1 MAGAVPAAAEA
12 AGGYMARTA
21 DASGWNGTSTTAR
34 TLANVVL
41 VSAGVTAAYFVVTR
55 PRLRRIVFT
64 AVRAWLGAGI
74 PAYLAAEIGRAWVE
88 SARRA

>member
-1 MAGAVPAAAEA
+1 MTGAVPAAAAEA

-21 DASGWNGTSTTAR
+21 DAPGNGTSTTAR

-55 PRLRRIVFT
+55 PRLRRIAFT

-88 SARRA
+88 SARRP